1 MTRKKE
7 IYTDLELTE
16 VMSSSEV
23 TAVFGLSQSTVRNAC
38 KRGTIPCRKSGNV
51 WIMKRVDAMRVW
63 GQVKDSTGNII
74 DLSVNLRW

>member
-1 MTRKKE
+1 MARKKE

-38 KRGTIPCRKSGNV
+38 KRGSIPCRKSGNV
-51 WIMKRVDAMRVW
+51 WLVKRVDATRLW
-63 GQVKDSTGNII
+63 GQVKDVQGNVI